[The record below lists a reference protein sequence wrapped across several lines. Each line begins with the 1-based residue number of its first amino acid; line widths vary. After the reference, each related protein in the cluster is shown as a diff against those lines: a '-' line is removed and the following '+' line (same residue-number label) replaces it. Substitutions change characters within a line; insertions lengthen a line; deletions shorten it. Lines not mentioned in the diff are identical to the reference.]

1 MSDRRPGQVAQ
12 HCDRLAS
19 RLTSVA
25 EALVTSSSAM
35 SSLPPPRRPERL
47 VKPPGTSDP
56 TAGTVTQGE
65 TTLVSLL
72 DRYVE
77 LCADV
82 VSVAAQLGVRPDA
95 GDLDGW
101 AKANDPTLMPQPGTQ
116 SWRYMV
122 ASINRTVVGTV
133 AATRH
138 AWDDLHASRH
148 TTGGGMQVLDEMR
161 DMACSVHLDRLRHLS
176 KRAGALHRQLTPGAK
191 QPRLVYCVNHTDR
204 LARYRRQQ
212 DDPVCEIGRASCRE
226 RVCHRV

>member
-19 RLTSVA
+19 RLTWVA
-25 EALVTSSSAM
+25 DALVSSSSAM

-65 TTLVSLL
+65 TTLVAHL

-82 VSVAAQLGVRPDA
+82 VSVAAQLGVRPD
-95 GDLDGW
+95 GDLDAW
-101 AKANDPTLMPQPGTQ
+101 TKANDPQLTPQPGTQ

-133 AATRH
+133 TATRH

-148 TTGGGMQVLDEMR
+148 TTDGGLQVLDEMR

-191 QPRLVYCVNHTDR
+191 QPRLVYCVNHTDK
-204 LARYRRQQ
+204 LARSARSELCDACQKAQQ
-212 DDPVCEIGRASCRE
+212 RASA
-226 RVCHRV
+226 